1 MNLYLLTQ
9 NENNKDCYGY
19 QSAVVIARSADEAI
33 TVHPDGPGG
42 WQKKYSSWASSPDNV
57 AVKLIGRALEGVNRV
72 DVVCVGS

>member
-9 NENNKDCYGY
+9 DENKGCYGY
-19 QSAVVIARSADEAI
+19 QSAVVIARSVDEAI

-42 WQKKYSSWASSPDNV
+42 WQNKYSSWASSPDNV
-57 AVKLIGRALEGVNRV
+57 AVELIGRALDGVNRV